1 MRILGVDPG
10 TYATG
15 WGVIDCDGGSA
26 RAVAWGAVKAKRS
39 EPLEDRLAAM
49 CRGLGAV
56 IAEHRP
62 EVASLE
68 EAFYGESIQSAL
80 RVGEARGA
88 VMVACRSAGLAIR
101 QFSPA
106 EVKKSVTG
114 AGRAHKSQVSAM
126 VARLLNLDGP
136 PEPED
141 AADALAVAL
150 ALCHR
155 L

>member
-1 MRILGVDPG
+1 MRIIGIDPG
-10 TYATG
+10 TYVAG
-15 WGVIDCDGGSA
+15 WGVIDWDGSDA
-26 RAVAWGAVKAKRS
+26 RAVGWGAIRAKKS
-39 EPLEDRLAAM
+39 DPVAERLLAIA
-49 CRGLGAV
+49 RGVAEV
-56 IAEHRP
+56 IDEHSP
-62 EVASLE
+62 EVASVE
-68 EAFYGESIQSAL
+68 EAYYGESVQSAL

-88 VMVACRSAGLAIR
+88 VIVQCGAAGIPVE

-114 AGRAHKSQVSAM
+114 NGRADKSQVASM
-126 VARLLNLDGP
+126 VCVLLSLDEAP
-136 PEPED
+136 KPAD